1 MKANTGNNVAAAS
14 DKVTTK
20 ESATRPK
27 KPYKLLTDA
36 TMADNSAQDLP
47 ETSQIEILDAKLYE
61 YITSQLRLNNKA
73 NGKDGAHKCALESIT
88 ARFTALHPIINKRIK
103 LIQVIKD
110 EKKQQSQHISQQ
122 DERGRSTRKN
132 SQQPQRRL
140 QSDSPPSFHRA
151 PTPYSV
157 NAIYVTPKTSMTSKK
172 AKMVTFNTAKTAVK
186 VISNSFDMNHVTGT
200 ETGYQRSN
208 FTKKDQILRS
218 NFMKKDPVT
227 NNNLNIRPVVIID
240 KAKMK
245 TTQHGDHESKSRH
258 VDQHF
263 DLVEADR
270 IDYAMKHGG
279 FKKIANANRFKVN
292 AMDASTSK
300 MAKMKTAT
308 NSAESSRTF

>member
-1 MKANTGNNVAAAS
+1 M
-14 DKVTTK
+14 
-20 ESATRPK
+20 
-27 KPYKLLTDA
+27 
-36 TMADNSAQDLP
+36 
-47 ETSQIEILDAKLYE
+47 
-61 YITSQLRLNNKA
+61 
-73 NGKDGAHKCALESIT
+73 
-88 ARFTALHPIINKRIK
+88 
-103 LIQVIKD
+103 
-110 EKKQQSQHISQQ
+110 
-122 DERGRSTRKN
+122 RKN
-132 SQQPQRRL
+132 SQQPQQRSP
-140 QSDSPPSFHRA
+140 SDSPPSFHRA
-151 PTPYSV
+151 PSQYSV
-157 NAIYVTPKTSMTSKK
+157 NAIYVTTPKTASKK
-172 AKMVTFNTAKTAVK
+172 AKTAVK
-186 VISNSFDMNHVTGT
+186 VISNSFDMNHVSGT

-208 FTKKDQILRS
+208 FKKKDQILRS